1 MGSRSWIGIGDSVI
15 QQLRIGADV
24 TVGAGA
30 VVVRYLP
37 DGVTAVGVPAR
48 VFPEP
53 DLTLIPVS
61 SPMTLAPW
69 PRFDADQIDAASSV
83 LSSGKVNVW
92 TGHETKAFEHEFADW
107 CGSTHAVAM
116 ANGSLALSAAYLAI
130 GLGKGVELITTP
142 RTFIATASSA
152 VLLGARPVFADVDPD
167 SGSITAATIAPL
179 ITPRTKAIAVVHL
192 GGWPADMPSI
202 CDLARAHGI
211 VVIEDC
217 AQAHG
222 ARINDQSVG
231 SFGDV
236 ATWSFCQDKIL
247 STAGEGGMVTTS
259 REDLWDAM
267 WAFKDHGKTHQA
279 VFGREH
285 PPGFRWLHERF
296 GSNFRLTELQ
306 SAIGRIQLQR
316 LPEWTAAR
324 TRNALLLAEA
334 LGDLPAVRVPLPPEG
349 IEHAWYKFYAFVKPD
364 ALADGWSR
372 DRILSEITEAG
383 YPAFSGSC
391 SEIYLEQCF
400 QDAGLA
406 PAERL
411 PVARL
416 LGETSLMFLVHPT
429 ITPEQMASYAD
440 VVRAVVRRACR

>member
-1 MGSRSWIGIGDSVI
+1 
-15 QQLRIGADV
+15 
-24 TVGAGA
+24 
-30 VVVRYLP
+30 
-37 DGVTAVGVPAR
+37 
-48 VFPEP
+48 
-53 DLTLIPVS
+53 
-61 SPMTLAPW
+61 
-69 PRFDADQIDAASSV
+69 
-83 LSSGKVNVW
+83 
-92 TGHETKAFEHEFADW
+92 
-107 CGSTHAVAM
+107 M
-116 ANGSLALSAAYLAI
+116 ANGSLALSAAYLAV
-130 GLGKGVELITTP
+130 GLGQGDELITTP

-152 VLLGARPVFADVDPD
+152 VLLGAKPVFADVDPD
-167 SGSITAATIAPL
+167 SGAITAATIAPL

-192 GGWPADMPSI
+192 GGWPADMPAI

-211 VVIEDC
+211 AVIEDC

-222 ARINDQSVG
+222 ARINGQSVG

-236 ATWSFCQDKIL
+236 AAWSFCQDKIMT
-247 STAGEGGMVTTS
+247 TAGEGGMVNTS
-259 REDLWDAM
+259 RPELWDAM
-267 WAFKDHGKTHQA
+267 WAFKDHGKTHEA

-316 LPEWTAAR
+316 LPEWTAIR

-334 LGDLPAVRVPLPPEG
+334 LGDLPAVRVPLPPEHLT
-349 IEHAWYKFYAFVKPD
+349 HAWYKFYAFVQPE

-372 DRILSEITEAG
+372 DRILSEIAALG
-383 YPAFSGSC
+383 YPALSGSC
-391 SEIYLEQCF
+391 SEIYLEKCF

-411 PVARL
+411 PVARE

-429 ITPEQMASYAD
+429 ITPEQMAGYAEAVRS
-440 VVRAVVRRACR
+440 VVQKACR

>member
-1 MGSRSWIGIGDSVI
+1 MPLASWP
-15 QQLRIGADV
+15 Q
-24 TVGAGA
+24 
-30 VVVRYLP
+30 
-37 DGVTAVGVPAR
+37 
-48 VFPEP
+48 
-53 DLTLIPVS
+53 
-61 SPMTLAPW
+61 
-69 PRFDADQIDAASSV
+69 FDAEQIAAASRV
-83 LSSGKVNVW
+83 LASGKVNTW
-92 TGHETKAFEHEFADW
+92 TGQETSAFEQEFAAW
-107 CGSTHAVAM
+107 CSCSHAIAM
-116 ANGSLALSAAYLAI
+116 ANGSLALSASYLAI
-130 GLGKGVELITTP
+130 GLGKGDELITTP
-142 RTFIATASSA
+142 RTFIATTSSA

-167 SGSITAATIAPL
+167 SGAITAESIAPL
-179 ITPRTKAIAVVHL
+179 ITSRTKAIAVVHL
-192 GGWPADMPSI
+192 GGWPADLPAI

-211 VVIEDC
+211 AVVEDC

-222 ARINDQSVG
+222 ARIHGHSVG
-231 SFGDV
+231 SFADV
-236 ATWSFCQDKIL
+236 AAWSFCQDKIM

-259 REDLWDAM
+259 RPELWDAM
-267 WAFKDHGKTHQA
+267 WAFKDHGKTHEA

-334 LGDLPAVRVPLPPEG
+334 LGSLTAVRVPLPAEG
-349 IEHAWYKFYAFVKPD
+349 LVHAWYKFYAFVKPE
-364 ALADGWSR
+364 ALAEGWSR

-391 SEIYLEQCF
+391 SEIYLEKCF

-429 ITPEQMASYAD
+429 ITPEQIAGYAE
-440 VVRAVVRRACR
+440 VVRAVVKRACR